1 MPELDLA
8 FTLQPGL
15 PRPLREQAGVL
26 ADPDAGQERWHALL
40 GFWLAELSGELPAPL
55 RAPGYSLGLSLVDDA
70 AIAELNL
77 AWRHQDGVTDVLSF
91 AAQEPDFN
99 GPSVPG
105 LSVPPCNGLS
115 PGNNPHDTW
124 AEVELELGDIVI
136 SLERASCQ
144 ARHHEHS
151 LPRELL
157 FLASHGLLHLLGWD
171 HPDDGRLASMLARQD
186 QLLHA
191 AKLADLA

>member
-1 MPELDLA
+1 M
-8 FTLQPGL
+8 QPDL

-26 ADPDAGQERWHALL
+26 ADPEAGQERWQAMLRC
-40 GFWLAELSGELPAPL
+40 WLAELSGELPAPL
-55 RAPGYSLGLSLVDDA
+55 RAPSYSLGLSLVDDA

-77 AWRHQDGVTDVLSF
+77 AWRHQDGPTDVLSF
-91 AAQEPDFN
+91 AALDPDAD
-99 GPSVPG
+99 G
-105 LSVPPCNGLS
+105 LSGPPPSGL
-115 PGNNPHDTW
+115 GAVHNPNDAW
-124 AEVELELGDIVI
+124 PDGELELGDIVI

-171 HPDDGRLASMLARQD
+171 HPDDGRLASMLGRQD